1 MRALFGCDEGPEAPA
16 GSEPPPCFVKLSSEA
31 NFRLLMAVRSQES
44 LPLKRQFEPQ
54 I

>member
-16 GSEPPPCFVKLSSEA
+16 GSCFVKLSSEA